1 MFSEVKVAEIL
12 KLMNTFLKP
21 HGSMKGAVRHTIY
34 IQCVPTCY
42 NDLSLRRKRKE
53 YISVASSLF
62 WLFHNRED

>member
-21 HGSMKGAVRHTIY
+21 HGSMKGAVRHTY
-34 IQCVPTCY
+34 VQRVLTCY

-53 YISVASSLF
+53 YISVASSLY